1 MLAPQLI
8 SNETSNLAE
17 IYMSIRCCFD
27 GGKQYNCIQS
37 GAFQY
42 RFHGAGLQVQHG
54 PEWPLPFWQETT
66 GTNPGAAKTQY
77 TTSKRKKSEKDR
89 MRKQSLEYMQVMEAC
104 LKEPC
109 KDYIITSLWRKLTTA

>member
-1 MLAPQLI
+1 MACGDCIVMLAPQLI

-89 MRKQSLEYMQVMEAC
+89 MRKQSLEYKSRRRAS
-104 LKEPC
+104 KNPA
-109 KDYIITSLWRKLTTA
+109 KTTL